1 MSRMVG
7 VDWDNLAGLM
17 DIPYSE
23 REEIRANYGK
33 YQSFSSKAEHIFK
46 LFNDSKSYSRHI
58 LEKCFDELGRR
69 DLKTEMLPVENEVS
83 HNFEFSFSHDPNIYT
98 SSIYTVPPNVME

>member
-7 VDWDNLAGLM
+7 VDWDNIAGLM
-17 DIPYSE
+17 D
-23 REEIRANYGK
+23 
-33 YQSFSSKAEHIFK
+33 FK

-58 LEKCFDELGRR
+58 LEKRFDELGRR
-69 DLKTEMLPVENEVS
+69 DLRTEMLPVENEVF
-83 HNFEFSFSHDPNIYT
+83 HNLEFSFSHDPNIYS